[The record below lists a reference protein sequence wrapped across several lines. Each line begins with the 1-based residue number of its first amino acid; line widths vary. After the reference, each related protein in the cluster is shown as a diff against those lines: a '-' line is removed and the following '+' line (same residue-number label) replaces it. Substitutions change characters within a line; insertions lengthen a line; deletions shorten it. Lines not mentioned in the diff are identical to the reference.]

1 MTQHE
6 LSLMQDT
13 IQEIYDRMGHEMLP
27 EPIYRDLYSQMAGIR
42 RVLYAVGYDV
52 DIDCLGC
59 VTIVKT
65 SR

>member
-27 EPIYRDLYSQMAGIR
+27 EPIYRDLYSQMTGINK
-42 RVLYAVGYDV
+42 VLNAIGYVV
-52 DIDCLGC
+52 DTDCLGC
-59 VTIVKT
+59 VTIVKV

>member
-27 EPIYRDLYSQMAGIR
+27 KPIFRVLYSQMAGIR

-52 DIDCLGC
+52 DIDCLGR